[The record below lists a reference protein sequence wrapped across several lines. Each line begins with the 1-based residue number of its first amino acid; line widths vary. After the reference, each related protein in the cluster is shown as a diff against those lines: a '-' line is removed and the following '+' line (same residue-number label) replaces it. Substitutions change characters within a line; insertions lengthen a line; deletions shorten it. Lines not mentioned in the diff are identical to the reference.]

1 MNVTSL
7 ISSKRKSRL
16 ADYAVTRSP
25 CGRWTLRHCHTSA
38 VSTSSSG
45 APSTAI
51 TGPKPSQWRLVFR
64 ALPVALLVLVARYVL
79 HNSMDVKGLVS
90 FSDAGAV
97 ITGATIIVG
106 LMLAGVLADYKESEK
121 FPAVLAQS
129 LLGLNS
135 LAVAGLSVKDIDG
148 SWVRARVSTLA
159 DAVVA
164 WVHRDI
170 TDKQMWAAQSDA
182 TQLIVDV
189 EKAGAPSHYVGRMLA
204 ANGDLSNALSR
215 MQVIRNTS
223 YIKAGYVLMTLLVAI
238 VLVLLVLIDF
248 TSPIMKW
255 VVPGVL
261 ALAYTYLI
269 LLVRDVDNP
278 YQGAAAVDFTPLA
291 DAQAELAEQ

>member
-1 MNVTSL
+1 
-7 ISSKRKSRL
+7 
-16 ADYAVTRSP
+16 
-25 CGRWTLRHCHTSA
+25 
-38 VSTSSSG
+38 
-45 APSTAI
+45 
-51 TGPKPSQWRLVFR
+51 
-64 ALPVALLVLVARYVL
+64 
-79 HNSMDVKGLVS
+79 MDVKGLVS

-135 LAVAGLSVKDIDG
+135 LAVAGLSVKDLDG

-170 TDKQMWAAQSDA
+170 SDKQMWAAQSDA